1 MGKPQKEFDVYKWH
15 KETFPEDSVDMIYE
29 RVTEVIAEKNKKRTD
44 EHFKKTGVKRGYQI
58 RSARLRQMQE
68 LKHHTQRGHE
78 IIMQDLDGDKIFDIK
93 VCKDCD
99 EILMPINAS

>member
-29 RVTEVIAEKNKKRTD
+29 RVTETLAEKNKAKYPHD
-44 EHFKKTGVKRGYQI
+44 IVQI